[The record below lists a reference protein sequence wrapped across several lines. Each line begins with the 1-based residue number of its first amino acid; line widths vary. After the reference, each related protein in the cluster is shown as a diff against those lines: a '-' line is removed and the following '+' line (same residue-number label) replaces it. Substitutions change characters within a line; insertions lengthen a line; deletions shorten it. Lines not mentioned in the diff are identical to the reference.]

1 MKEATKFIA
10 CGLAILVGVLGNINA
25 IIYKGAYEKQET
37 QISALNETITHL
49 NELQENLIKGEG
61 YTITRQEG
69 TDTVRY
75 IIGSCVKKE
84 VQMFVPVDK

>member
-1 MKEATKFIA
+1 MKEAAKFIA

-25 IIYKGAYEKQET
+25 IIYKGAYEKQEAQST
-37 QISALNETITHL
+37 ALNETIKHQ
-49 NELQENLIKGEG
+49 NDLQENLIKGEG
-61 YTITRQEG
+61 YTVTRQES

-75 IIGSCVKKE
+75 IIGSCIKKE